1 MSKQQHH
8 HHHVH
13 KQPEPPVQD
22 QEEYEGDKPLN
33 TYYCLCGQ
41 MICIL
46 DCPQEKLPL
55 RPTDG
60 SRVIDGAK
68 HAYKL
73 MCDDADVVYLRRPE
87 GIEKQYR
94 KKCRSCGLWAFYEH
108 KQRSSP
114 VVFIVSGAL
123 CRSGSSGAAIKAA
136 EEPLKKAFIKKTTTH
151 MGRTSSVTVSTV
163 EEDEDEL
170 EARDMADSYAA
181 NAKIIEKQLERKGLG
196 SKKKEIEKQLEEKKA
211 QVRGTL
217 LDM

>member
-1 MSKQQHH
+1 MANKHH
-8 HHHVH
+8 RPN
-13 KQPEPPVQD
+13 QPADIQD

-33 TYYCLCGQ
+33 IYYCICGQ
-41 MICIL
+41 MLCIL
-46 DCPQEKLPL
+46 DCPFEKLPL
-55 RPTDG
+55 RSTDG

-73 MCDDADVVYLRRPE
+73 TCIDGEVVYLRRPD

-94 KKCRSCGLWAFYEH
+94 KKCSTCGIWAFYEH

-114 VVFIVSGAL
+114 VVFVLPGAL
-123 CRSGSSGAAIKAA
+123 CKSGSSNVSTKVA
-136 EEPLKKAFIKKTTTH
+136 EEPVKKAFIRKTTTH

-181 NAKIIEKQLERKGLG
+181 NAKIIEKQLERKGVVN
-196 SKKKEIEKQLEEKKA
+196 KRKALEEQMEAKKDR
-211 QVRGTL
+211 QRGTL
-217 LDM
+217 LDA